1 MSNIATND
9 ILCVITHP
17 AFDSQACAPNVY
29 CMDKVDEVVI
39 DQLLTYAAKL
49 STGHTLVVKKVTDIV
64 AFLAAQPDIEQHFT
78 FKWSYNDGVLC

>member
-39 DQLLTYAAKL
+39 DQLVCIFVRARVRAC
-49 STGHTLVVKKVTDIV
+49 VCVCVC
-64 AFLAAQPDIEQHFT
+64 
-78 FKWSYNDGVLC
+78 VL